1 MTQTSK
7 IMKNQ
12 KNLELQIFQENNRD
26 LTPPAHRKL
35 NVKNTKKW
43 SKLKS
48 KFNGYP
54 DILQT

>member
-43 SKLKS
+43 
-48 KFNGYP
+48 
-54 DILQT
+54 